1 MYLDDFSIKE
11 VNTYYARRGGI
22 RTANV
27 KGYANVGSFSGL
39 MQRAAAQAGRAAQ
52 TATDV
57 AAAERDSQATGTR
70 STAPRNTAA
79 QTRSA
84 LYDAATARQAINSSS
99 ARQTGAAAGPGSA
112 SRESAAQD
120 VSASGNTCC
129 DQCDATN
136 QLMLQM
142 LSRNL
147 YSQSALNY
155 PLSGYSPWTAYQSMA
170 GMLGNSLF

>member
-57 AAAERDSQATGTR
+57 AAAERDSQAAGTR

-84 LYDAATARQAINSSS
+84 LYDAADARQAINSSS
-99 ARQTGAAAGPGSA
+99 ARQTDAAAAPPENPPHRMSPPPATHAVTSAIPPTSLCSGCCPGTSTPRA
-112 SRESAAQD
+112 
-120 VSASGNTCC
+120 
-129 DQCDATN
+129 
-136 QLMLQM
+136 
-142 LSRNL
+142 
-147 YSQSALNY
+147 
-155 PLSGYSPWTAYQSMA
+155 P
-170 GMLGNSLF
+170 

>member
-70 STAPRNTAA
+70 ADPFRPVRCRHCTSGHQFIFGQANRCGG
-79 QTRSA
+79 R
-84 LYDAATARQAINSSS
+84 ARQRLRRIRRTGCLRL
-99 ARQTGAAAGPGSA
+99 RQH
-112 SRESAAQD
+112 
-120 VSASGNTCC
+120 
-129 DQCDATN
+129 
-136 QLMLQM
+136 LL
-142 LSRNL
+142 
-147 YSQSALNY
+147 
-155 PLSGYSPWTAYQSMA
+155 
-170 GMLGNSLF
+170 

>member
-52 TATDV
+52 
-57 AAAERDSQATGTR
+57 AAAERDSQTAGAR
-70 STAPRNTAA
+70 STVPRNTDARI
-79 QTRSA
+79 RSA
-84 LYDAATARQAINSSS
+84 LYDAADARQAINSSS
-99 ARQTGAAAGPGSA
+99 ARQTGSAAGPGSA
-112 SRESAAQD
+112 SGESAAQD
-120 VSASGNTCC
+120 VSASSNTCC

-155 PLSGYSPWTAYQSMA
+155 PLTGYGSWTAYQNMA
-170 GMLGNSLF
+170 NMLGKGLF